1 MPLIDPLEGELLDPD
16 YLKVALLKPGEVL
29 LLKRPPGEGYVSACN
44 RFDAIGKR
52 LGFHLTVWHITT
64 SERWY
69 VKRHR

>member
-1 MPLIDPLEGELLDPD
+1 MPLLDPFAID
-16 YLKVALLKPGEVL
+16 TLDQDALKVAMLKPGEVL

-69 VKRHR
+69 VKRMR